1 MGLGGRGTAQARES
15 LVADRERAG
24 RLDDLLREVAAA
36 QAALEEARESGAAV
50 EELHERALALDTA
63 LTEAMRAAYARE
75 RVLVGEKGYRDR
87 IHRRKRLA
95 RPAVREATEVAEQLL
110 TAREAHR
117 LHGVPRVPRTVGAL

>member
-36 QAALEEARESGAAV
+36 QAALEEARGSGAPV
-50 EELHERALALDTA
+50 EELHERGLALDTA

-75 RVLVGEKGYRDR
+75 RVLIGEKGYRDR
-87 IHRRKRLA
+87 LYRRKRLA
-95 RPAVREATEVAEQLL
+95 RPAVREATGVAEQLL
-110 TAREAHR
+110 TAREDHR
-117 LHGVPRVPRTVGAL
+117 LHGVPRVPRTVGAA